1 MGTTGLITNFEKII
15 NNITAMT
22 ECLISNL
29 WAVWTAIAIV
39 CLIIELGSGDFFV
52 TCFAIGALCAMLT
65 SFFCAPLWLQ
75 VLVFALC
82 SVLSI
87 IFIRPSLL
95 RHVHN
100 HKERL
105 SNADALIGRTG
116 TVIEPIAP
124 EGFGYVKVDGDEW
137 KAQTHADTT
146 INVGETVRIVA
157 RDSIIVRVER
167 V

>member
-1 MGTTGLITNFEKII
+1 
-15 NNITAMT
+15 MT
-22 ECLISNL
+22 EYLISNL
-29 WAVWTAIAIV
+29 WAVWIAIAIV

-65 SFFCAPLWLQ
+65 SFLCVPLWFQILA
-75 VLVFALC
+75 FALC

-95 RHVHN
+95 KHVHN
-100 HKERL
+100 RKERL

-116 TVIEPIAP
+116 TVIEAIAP

-137 KAQTHADTT
+137 KAQTQTQTDTT

-157 RDSIIVRVER
+157 RNSIIVRVER

>member
-1 MGTTGLITNFEKII
+1 
-15 NNITAMT
+15 MT
-22 ECLISNL
+22 EYLISNL
-29 WAVWTAIAIV
+29 WAVWIAIAIV

-65 SFFCAPLWLQ
+65 SFLCVPLWFQILA
-75 VLVFALC
+75 FALC

-87 IFIRPSLL
+87 IFIRPSML

-100 HKERL
+100 RKERL

-116 TVIEPIAP
+116 TVIEAIAP

-137 KAQTHADTT
+137 KAQPQTQTDTT

-157 RDSIIVRVER
+157 RNSIIVRVER

>member
-1 MGTTGLITNFEKII
+1 MIEYLT
-15 NNITAMT
+15 
-22 ECLISNL
+22 SNL
-29 WAVWTAIAIV
+29 WAVWIAIAIV

-65 SFFCAPLWLQ
+65 SFCCAPLWFQ
-75 VLVFALC
+75 VIVFAVC

-95 RHVHN
+95 KHVHN
-100 HKERL
+100 RKERL

-116 TVIEPIAP
+116 TVIEAIAP
-124 EGFGYVKVDGDEW
+124 DGFGYVKVDGDEW
-137 KAQTHADTT
+137 KAQTHAATT

-157 RDSIIVRVER
+157 RESIIVRVER

>member
-1 MGTTGLITNFEKII
+1 
-15 NNITAMT
+15 MT
-22 ECLISNL
+22 EYLISNL
-29 WAVWTAIAIV
+29 WAVWIAIAIV

-65 SFFCAPLWLQ
+65 SFLCVPLWFQILA
-75 VLVFALC
+75 FALC

-100 HKERL
+100 RKERL

-116 TVIEPIAP
+116 TVIEAIAP

-137 KAQTHADTT
+137 KAQTQTQTDTT

-157 RDSIIVRVER
+157 RNSIIVRVER